1 MGKLSECSHLVLRH
15 SLGDTRMES
24 HGINPSETK
33 LGEGKLNTGEEGAPQ
48 NRGEGEK
55 LVLSSWEVSHVPY
68 APPPPAQGHRPSLR
82 CLKEAGKETCTH
94 PTGKLRPKGAK
105 GLSEAI
111 QLSCL
116 LALRASTTLSQLTP
130 PSLYA

>member
-55 LVLSSWEVSHVPY
+55 LVLSFWEVSHVPY
-68 APPPPAQGHRPSLR
+68 APRPLPRVTDHLFAVLR
-82 CLKEAGKETCTH
+82 KQARKPVPIPRGN
-94 PTGKLRPKGAK
+94 
-105 GLSEAI
+105 
-111 QLSCL
+111 
-116 LALRASTTLSQLTP
+116 
-130 PSLYA
+130 